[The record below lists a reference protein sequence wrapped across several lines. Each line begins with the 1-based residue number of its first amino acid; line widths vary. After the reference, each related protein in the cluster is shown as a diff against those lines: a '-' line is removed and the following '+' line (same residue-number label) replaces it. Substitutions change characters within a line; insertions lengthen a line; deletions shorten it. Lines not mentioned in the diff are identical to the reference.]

1 MYSVE
6 HLSTSVCVE
15 HVHRKFPNKF
25 YSAIF
30 KAAGQAAILFKKDSI
45 KVHFSAFKEVFRDVF
60 L

>member
-45 KVHFSAFKEVFRDVF
+45 TGAF
-60 L
+60 LCI